1 MLDIK
6 KIELIVFDFDGVL
19 TNDKVLVDQN
29 GIESVVCS
37 RSDGLGF
44 DVLKILEKSTYIIST
59 ELNMV
64 VSKRAEKLGIP
75 VLQGVQNKKDIVKK
89 LSKEKKINFSN
100 ILFVGN
106 DLNDYHAMKFCGYSV
121 CPSDSH
127 PVIKDLASYVL
138 KTKGGDGVVREL
150 LEEVFKLNILKILY

>member
-89 LSKEKKINFSN
+89 LSKEKKINLSN

-127 PVIKDLASYVL
+127 PVIKDMASYVL

>member
-44 DVLKILEKSTYIIST
+44 DVLKILEKSTVIIST
-59 ELNMV
+59 ELNIV

-89 LSKEKKINFSN
+89 LSKEKKINLSN

>member
-89 LSKEKKINFSN
+89 LSKEKKINLSN

-106 DLNDYHAMKFCGYSV
+106 DLNDYHAMTFCGYSV

-127 PVIKDLASYVL
+127 PVIKGVASYVL

-150 LEEVFKLNILKILY
+150 LEEVFKLNILEILY